1 MNLPNKLTLLRV
13 ALIPVFV
20 AALFITAIPY
30 RFLIAAAI
38 YGVASVTD
46 LLDGRIAR
54 KRNIVTD
61 FGKLLDPLADKVFV
75 STALFCII
83 CLTENPT
90 WRMLL
95 TIATIIIVA
104 REFLVTSLRLLV
116 ASKGVVIPAA
126 YIGKIK
132 TTLQMIA
139 IIFILIEMQFEGW
152 LTETFAFAHW
162 IGYILLAA
170 AVVTTIISGVQ
181 YVVAYG
187 SYLDPKQ

>member
-20 AALFITAIPY
+20 AVLFIEAIPY
-30 RFLIAAAI
+30 RFLIAAAL
-38 YGVASVTD
+38 YGIASLTD
-46 LLDGRIAR
+46 LMDGRIAR
-54 KRNIVTD
+54 RRGLVTD

-83 CLTENPT
+83 CLTEHPT

-116 ASKGVVIPAA
+116 AGRGVVVPAA
-126 YIGKIK
+126 QMGKIK

-139 IIFILIEMQFEGW
+139 IIFILIEMQFGEW
-152 LTETFAFAHW
+152 LTEKVYFDHW

-170 AVVTTIISGVQ
+170 AVVTTIISGFQ

-187 SYLDPKQ
+187 SYLDPKK

>member
-1 MNLPNKLTLLRV
+1 MNLPNKLTIFRV
-13 ALIPVFV
+13 MLIPVFV
-20 AALFITAIPY
+20 AVLFIEAIPY

-38 YGVASVTD
+38 YGIAALTD
-46 LLDGRIAR
+46 LFDGKIAR
-54 KRNIVTD
+54 KRGLVTD

-75 STALFCII
+75 TTALFCII
-83 CLTENPT
+83 CLTEDPT

-139 IIFILIEMQFEGW
+139 IICILIETEFSCW
-152 LTETFAFAHW
+152 LTQTVGFDHW
-162 IGYILLAA
+162 IGYIVLAA
-170 AVVTTIISGVQ
+170 AVVTTVISGVQ
-181 YVVAYG
+181 YVAAYS

>member
-1 MNLPNKLTLLRV
+1 MNLPNKLTLFRV
-13 ALIPVFV
+13 LLIPVFV
-20 AALFITAIPY
+20 AVLFITAIPY

-38 YGVASVTD
+38 YGIASLTD
-46 LLDGRIAR
+46 LFDGKIAR
-54 KRNIVTD
+54 KRNLITD

-75 STALFCII
+75 TTALFCII
-83 CLTENPT
+83 CLTEHPT
-90 WRMLL
+90 WRMIL

-116 ASKGVVIPAA
+116 ASRGVVIPAA

-139 IIFILIEMQFEGW
+139 IICILIEMQFGGW
-152 LTETFAFAHW
+152 LTENVAFDHW
-162 IGYILLAA
+162 IGYIVLAA

-181 YVVAYG
+181 YVVAYS

>member
-13 ALIPVFV
+13 LLIPVFV
-20 AALFITAIPY
+20 AVLFVEAIPY

-38 YGVASVTD
+38 YGIASVTD

-83 CLTENPT
+83 CLTEHPT

-95 TIATIIIVA
+95 TVATIIIVA

-116 ASKGVVIPAA
+116 ASRGVVIPAA

-139 IIFILIEMQFEGW
+139 IICILIEMQFSGR
-152 LTETFAFAHW
+152 LTETVGFDHW

-170 AVVTTIISGVQ
+170 AVVTTVISGVQ
-181 YVVAYG
+181 YVAAYS